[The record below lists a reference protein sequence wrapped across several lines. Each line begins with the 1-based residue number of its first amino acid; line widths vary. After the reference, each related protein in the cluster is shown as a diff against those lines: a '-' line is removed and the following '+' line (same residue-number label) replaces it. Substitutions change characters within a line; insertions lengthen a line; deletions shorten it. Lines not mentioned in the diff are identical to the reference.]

1 MVYPPDARAP
11 ANEASARD
19 APFQVFETRFGCS
32 SLRRGGRKFRLE
44 KYFSEHSVLLRCVCM
59 NTVCWFTT
67 WSTEDMMTHSTT
79 RLKVAARRGCTK
91 PFMTVILL
99 HARRKNRRYAE
110 GTKRAAATCLPS
122 CTSILYVAI
131 AFGVSKT
138 SSFVSVF
145 RKNSSVAA
153 GSASILFPHPMMRIS
168 GGGSTACAATS
179 ASGVISCTDFTP
191 HSNDNS

>member
-79 RLKVAARRGCTK
+79 RLKVAARGGYTK
-91 PFMTVILL
+91 PFMTGP
-99 HARRKNRRYAE
+99 RR
-110 GTKRAAATCLPS
+110 CLETHHPHRTPS
-122 CTSILYVAI
+122 PSEVRGNGLPA
-131 AFGVSKT
+131 
-138 SSFVSVF
+138 
-145 RKNSSVAA
+145 
-153 GSASILFPHPMMRIS
+153 
-168 GGGSTACAATS
+168 
-179 ASGVISCTDFTP
+179 
-191 HSNDNS
+191 